1 MPTPSAILIESCLEL
16 GSLTEDQ
23 VLDAL
28 AGTANHPHIKAII
41 SWIEYKI
48 GTEHATLSTRG
59 LTAETRHEAAG
70 AADALKAL
78 RTDFLAFT
86 RAGLHDTE
94 AQS

>member
-1 MPTPSAILIESCLEL
+1 MPTNILIETCLEL
-16 GSLTEDQ
+16 GTLTEDQ
-23 VLDAL
+23 VTEAL
-28 AGTANHPHIKAII
+28 AGTANSPSIKAII

-59 LTAETRHEAAG
+59 LSAETRHESAG

-86 RAGLHDTE
+86 RAGLHDTD